1 VKRIIMLSTLA
12 ATMAAMLA
20 LAGSA
25 SAAKPT
31 VKTDQFEGTE
41 FIADCGDFGYDFD
54 VLADYV
60 LDVRT
65 ITYVDRAGNED
76 SRKMHFQFHSFYY
89 NSVTGEGFAETE
101 TGTDVF
107 DVQTGEETSHGLS
120 YHVTVPGEG
129 AVLVQAGT
137 VVYDEDGNV
146 VFEAGPHPVEE
157 KDFGKLCEALAPDQ
171 PT

>member
-1 VKRIIMLSTLA
+1 VKRIMLSTFA
-12 ATMAAMLA
+12 ATMAVMLA

-25 SAAKPT
+25 FAASPT
-31 VKTDQFEGTE
+31 QETIPPEQGTE

-60 LDVRT
+60 LDLRI
-65 ITYVDRAGNED
+65 ITYYDRAGNADYE
-76 SRKMHFQFHSFYY
+76 RVHFTFHSFYY

-120 YHVTVPGEG
+120 YHVTVPGGG

-146 VFEAGPHPVEE
+146 VFEAGPHPVLSG
-157 KDFGKLCEALAPDQ
+157 DTAKLCEALA
-171 PT
+171 